1 MGVAYERSIDF
12 AKPAHVHDRHMIV
25 CPRGSCRMSVG
36 VAATRYNLDAT
47 RVLWVPRSVVHDN
60 QSVSAVYDTFALY
73 PSDSTMAAAMRE
85 SRLSRAEV
93 HELETAPARLRRS
106 SWLDDLLDRYFTLRV
121 VSPARR
127 TRSAT
132 FFESQILQELF
143 RLRFANR
150 SASAPAPTLVDE
162 EPAGAAAVAL
172 RYIESNLFSELR
184 LEDVARHARTSIAS
198 LLRHF
203 RAAFKQTPY
212 AYIRRRRIDE
222 GRRLVAAGAHSIT
235 DVALIV
241 GYEDVAAFS
250 KAFRSRFGVAPS
262 MLQRRRRRAPS

>member
-1 MGVAYERSIDF
+1 MGIAYERSIDF
-12 AKPAHVHDRHMIV
+12 AKPAHVHDRHMLV
-25 CPRGSCRMSVG
+25 CPRGGCRMSVG
-36 VAATRYNLDAT
+36 MASTRYNLDAT
-47 RVLWVPRSVVHDN
+47 RALWVPRSVVHDN

-73 PSDSTMAAAMRE
+73 PSDSTMAAAIHE

-93 HELETAPARLRRS
+93 RELETAPARLRRS

-127 TRSAT
+127 TRNAT

-143 RLRFANR
+143 RLRFGNR
-150 SASAPAPTLVDE
+150 SASVRNLVDE
-162 EPAGAAAVAL
+162 EPANSASAAL

-184 LEDVARHARTSIAS
+184 LEEVARHARTSIAS

-222 GRRLVAAGAHSIT
+222 GRRLVEAGAHSIT

-262 MLQRRRRRAPS
+262 VLQRRRRRAPS